1 MYLNMGKISSLIGK
15 EFDSESAYGDNDQ
28 YIKTKIKSNGYNKK
42 KHFQSKK
49 VTKENVSYKCL
60 ALVVID
66 SFIRVNKKYLQTIL
80 EDFKYEIKKN
90 KMENLINNDL
100 DSSSSREPDNES
112 HNESDNESEKLSK
125 KPNKKPSKK
134 SDNDKFESD

>member
-1 MYLNMGKISSLIGK
+1 MGKISSLIGK
-15 EFDSESAYGDNDQ
+15 EFDSESAYGDNDK
-28 YIKTKIKSNGYNKK
+28 YIKAKIKSNGYNKN
-42 KHFQSKK
+42 KHFQSKE
-49 VTKENVSYKCL
+49 VTRENISYKCL

-66 SFIRVNKKYLQTIL
+66 SVIRVNKKYLQTIW
-80 EDFKYEIKKN
+80 EDCKYEIKKN

-100 DSSSSREPDNES
+100 ESSSSHEPGNES

>member
-1 MYLNMGKISSLIGK
+1 MGKISSLIGK
-15 EFDSESAYGDNDQ
+15 EFDNESVYGGNDK
-28 YIKTKIKSNGYNKK
+28 YIKAKIKSNGYNKN

-60 ALVVID
+60 AMVVID
-66 SFIRVNKKYLQTIL
+66 SVIRVNKTIL
-80 EDFKYEIKKN
+80 GECKYEIKKN

-100 DSSSSREPDNES
+100 DSSSSHEPD
-112 HNESDNESEKLSK
+112 NESDNESEKLSK
-125 KPNKKPSKK
+125 KPNKIPYKK